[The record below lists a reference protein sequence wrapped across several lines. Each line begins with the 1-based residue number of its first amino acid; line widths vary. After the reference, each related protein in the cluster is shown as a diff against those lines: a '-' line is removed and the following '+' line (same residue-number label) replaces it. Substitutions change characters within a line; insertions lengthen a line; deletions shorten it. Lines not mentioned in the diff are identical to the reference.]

1 MCFTRRD
8 TFSLHRAYSSSATI
22 VLMSP
27 VVELVI
33 RETRRPFRLSEDSGL
48 DYDIKY
54 DELLFSC
61 IKFLSTLTASAV
73 SGGRMTVLRYFLA
86 GLEVLAMIQR
96 TERHGD
102 TASFRLEPG
111 DSSLEQRDK

>member
-1 MCFTRRD
+1 M
-8 TFSLHRAYSSSATI
+8 HRAYSSSATI

-33 RETRRPFRLSEDSGL
+33 RETRRPFKLSDDSGL
-48 DYDIKY
+48 DYEKY
-54 DELLFSC
+54 DELLVSC

-102 TASFRLEPG
+102 TASLRLEPG
-111 DSSLEQRDK
+111 YSSLEQRDK

>member
-1 MCFTRRD
+1 M
-8 TFSLHRAYSSSATI
+8 HRAYSSSATI

-48 DYDIKY
+48 DYETIKY
-54 DELLFSC
+54 DKLLYRC
-61 IKFLSTLTASAV
+61 IKVLSTLTASAV

-102 TASFRLEPG
+102 TASLRLEPG
-111 DSSLEQRDK
+111 ESSLHRTA